1 MNRLSELIEWL
12 KNKRNPE
19 PVINESCKN
28 CGTVFSG
35 HYCPECGQSVKGVN
49 RPFSIVFYDF
59 LGNVFAF
66 DTRFW
71 KTLVNLLF
79 RPGFLTKEFFAG
91 RRVRYAT
98 PMRFF
103 IFASFVLFLLL
114 QIYTNKGLNA
124 VMYGSFSDSNNP
136 IQLDSASLHL
146 ADSIITSTQAEIN
159 EKRKSNA
166 LNLDSVQTDSI
177 DLKIDLGTFRNA
189 KNLNDGLNKLAL
201 GLEKK
206 LENETD
212 PEKRNNLL
220 RQISLLRSPQQAIT
234 KVLKYMSWAFFL
246 LLPVFALI
254 LKLFYI
260 RRKHYYIHHLI
271 FSIHLHAFIF
281 IVFIFLIVL
290 FGWTNIPMEWITT
303 LLLISIPVYIV
314 VAMKRFYGQSWV
326 KVVVKF
332 LGISFTYNLVF
343 WIAVILVFLNALSIV

>member
-1 MNRLSELIEWL
+1 MNRLSELIKRL
-12 KNKRNPE
+12 KTKRNPAPVENE
-19 PVINESCKN
+19 PCKN

-35 HYCPECGQSVKGVN
+35 HYCPECGQSEKEVN

-59 LGNVFAF
+59 LGNIFAF

-91 RRVRYAT
+91 RRVRYAP

-124 VMYGSFSDSNNP
+124 VMYNSFSDSTNP
-136 IQLDSASLHL
+136 IQLDSASLNL

-159 EKRKSNA
+159 EDRNNNA
-166 LNLDSVQTDSI
+166 INLDSVQTDSI

-189 KNLNDGLNKLAL
+189 KNLSDGLNKLAV

-206 LENETD
+206 LENEKD
-212 PEKRNNLL
+212 PDKRDKLIQHINLV
-220 RQISLLRSPQQAIT
+220 RSPQQAIT
-234 KVLKYMSWAFFL
+234 KILKYMSWAFFL

-260 RRKHYYIHHLI
+260 RRNHYYIQHLI

-281 IVFIFLIVL
+281 SIFIFLIVL
-290 FGWTNIPMEWITT
+290 FGWTNIPMEWISA

-314 VAMKRFYGQSWV
+314 IAMKRFYGQSWG

-332 LGISFTYNLVF
+332 VGISFTYNIVF